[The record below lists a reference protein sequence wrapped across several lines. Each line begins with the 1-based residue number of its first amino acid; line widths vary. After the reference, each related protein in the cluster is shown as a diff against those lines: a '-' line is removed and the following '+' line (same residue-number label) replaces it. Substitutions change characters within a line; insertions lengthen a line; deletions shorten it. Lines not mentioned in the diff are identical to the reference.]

1 MRLNVSAVVGVLG
14 ALLGAL
20 GVALL
25 APMGVALYYGE
36 AEWWGFGVTA
46 LVAGGGGAG
55 LWFTNRPQREIQIR
69 DGFAIVALA
78 WIVMALVGAV
88 PFVLTGVLDS
98 YTDAFF
104 ETISGFTTTGA
115 TILGGADTPA
125 IEAIPNAFLFWRS
138 LMHWLGG
145 MGIIVLTLAVMP
157 LLGIGGMQLFK
168 AEVPGPTADKLT
180 PRVRDTATR
189 LWGIYAGLTLVN
201 ALLLLPEMSV
211 FDAVNHAFSTMATGG
226 FSTENGSLGQYGS
239 AYVEWV
245 TVLFMFIGGANFT
258 LHYYALRG
266 KPGVFWQSGEFR
278 TYLGICLTATVLITL
293 ALWAPT
299 NAVLPA
305 NTGDLTEPGLTLASL
320 LDALRIAAFQVVA
333 VITTTGLG
341 TSDYELW
348 PALGLGVLFL
358 LFFVGG
364 MAGST
369 SGGFK
374 VLRHILLFK
383 NAQREVHRL
392 LHPQAIFPIRLD
404 HRVVP
409 PDVMRNVL
417 SFVVL
422 YLLLLLLGTLLLAL
436 TGLDLFSAF
445 AATAASVGN
454 VGPGFG
460 AVGPTESYAVVPAF
474 GKWVLGL
481 LMVAG
486 RLEIFTLIVLLTPD
500 FWQR

>member
-14 ALLGAL
+14 ALLGAV

-25 APMGVALYYGE
+25 APMAVALFYGE
-36 AEWWGFGVTA
+36 AEWWAFGVTA
-46 LVAGGGGAG
+46 LAAGGGGAA
-55 LWFTNRPQREIQIR
+55 LWFTNRPKREIQIR

-78 WIVMALVGAV
+78 WIVVSLVGAL
-88 PFVLTGVLDS
+88 PFVLTGTLG

-115 TILGGADTPA
+115 TILGGDDTPA
-125 IEAIPNAFLFWRS
+125 IEALPNAFLFWRS
-138 LMHWLGG
+138 LAHWIGG
-145 MGIIVLTLAVMP
+145 MGIIVLTLAVLP

-189 LWGIYAGLTLVN
+189 LWGIYAGFTVLN
-201 ALLLLPEMSV
+201 ALLLLPEMSL
-211 FDAVNHAFSTMATGG
+211 FDAVNHAFSSMATGG
-226 FSTENGSLGQYGS
+226 FSTENGSVGQYGS

-245 TVLFMFIGGANFT
+245 TVFFMFIGGVNFT
-258 LHYYALRG
+258 LHYYALKG
-266 KPGVFWQSGEFR
+266 KPGVFWQSDEFR
-278 TYLGICLTATVLITL
+278 VYLAICLIATGLATV

-299 NAVLPA
+299 SAVLPA
-305 NTGDLTEPGLTLASL
+305 NTGDLTEPGITFAGL
-320 LDALRIAAFQVVA
+320 LDALRVAAFQVVA
-333 VITTTGLG
+333 IITTTGFG
-341 TSDYELW
+341 TSDYEAW
-348 PALGLGVLFL
+348 PALGVGVLFL

-404 HRVVP
+404 HRVVSP
-409 PDVMRNVL
+409 EIMRNVL

-422 YLLLLLLGTLLLAL
+422 YLLLLLVGTVVLAGM
-436 TGLDLFSAF
+436 GLDLFSAF
-445 AATAASVGN
+445 VATASAVGN
-454 VGPGFG
+454 VGPAFG
-460 AVGPTESYAVVPAF
+460 AVGPTETYAIVPAA

-486 RLEIFTLIVLLTPD
+486 RLEIFTLIVLLIPD